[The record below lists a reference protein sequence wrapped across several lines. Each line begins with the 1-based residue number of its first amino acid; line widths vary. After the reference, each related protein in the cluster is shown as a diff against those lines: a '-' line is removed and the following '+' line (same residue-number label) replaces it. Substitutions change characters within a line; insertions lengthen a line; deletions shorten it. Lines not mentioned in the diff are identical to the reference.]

1 MSPVNGDFDSPF
13 KSIHAQSPVFKDAV
27 VPVPYEVVAEG
38 LVFRLAGRPR
48 ASVHGFDGPIVPD
61 DVDYGRLRHLR
72 AHVVFIAE
80 PTIDKLVERFLT
92 ECPVLPRCLADHVAT
107 VKVSGAR
114 VGERLRLVG
123 SRFDTHRVGERIKYV
138 ASPLPDIS
146 FNDCCYSNRLLKE
159 SRGDS
164 SPPTRGGVSSPK
176 IMKQETGRAMRYT
189 TNLRTIKPLA
199 HGHGLLVTT
208 SATKDVWTL

>member
-1 MSPVNGDFDSPF
+1 MSPVNGVFASPF

-27 VPVPYEVVAEG
+27 VPAPYEVVAG
-38 LVFRLAGRPR
+38 GMVFRLAGRPR

-61 DVDYGRLRHLR
+61 DADYGRLRHLR

-92 ECPVLPRCLADHVAT
+92 ECPVLSRCLADHVAT

-123 SRFDTHRVGERIKYV
+123 SRFDTHRVGERVKHV
-138 ASPLPDIS
+138 VPPLPNIS
-146 FNDCCYSNRLLKE
+146 FSNRYYNNILLKN
-159 SRGDS
+159 G
-164 SPPTRGGVSSPK
+164 TRFLCIHKS
-176 IMKQETGRAMRYT
+176 
-189 TNLRTIKPLA
+189 
-199 HGHGLLVTT
+199 
-208 SATKDVWTL
+208 